1 MHNRAVRSCL
11 SGDRAFGRHC
21 ALVYFSEPINLGDYL
36 KPFETSTLELLAESR
51 LPLTSEALLERRLCR
66 LVSLG
71 SFGLRPLARAK
82 RFRTSVK
89 ETTPDKRPD
98 I

>member
-1 MHNRAVRSCL
+1 MRFVFSRDRAVGEHIALSPCL
-11 SGDRAFGRHC
+11 ESID
-21 ALVYFSEPINLGDYL
+21 LGDYL

-51 LPLTSEALLERRLCR
+51 LPLTSEALLERRLCLR
-66 LVSLG
+66 VSLG
-71 SFGLRPLARAK
+71 SLGLRPLARAN